1 MNSGKPTCFN
11 VEVAESTFLKI
22 HYDAPDI
29 MTNKDDPKYGP
40 TYVSFFEKGTA
51 SALDMAAEQ
60 GGRTR
65 DRKKRRNREQMKPV
79 NHEIVENEGILKY
92 KVSDDS
98 VVNVCIRASLANRRN
113 VMRFALRVEEVDED
127 EFARENQKEKLD
139 DKKVDRELSFMESQ
153 LERIESM
160 MHVMLKEADLSKERD
175 AVYHMQTDAMH
186 QATLFWPILHVGIL
200 LVTGF
205 TQANHIV
212 QFFKK
217 RHII

>member
-1 MNSGKPTCFN
+1 
-11 VEVAESTFLKI
+11 
-22 HYDAPDI
+22 
-29 MTNKDDPKYGP
+29 
-40 TYVSFFEKGTA
+40 
-51 SALDMAAEQ
+51 
-60 GGRTR
+60 
-65 DRKKRRNREQMKPV
+65 MKPV

-127 EFARENQKEKLD
+127 EFARENRKEKLD

-175 AVYHMQTDAMH
+175 AVYHMQTDAM
-186 QATLFWPILHVGIL
+186 QACRMV
-200 LVTGF
+200 
-205 TQANHIV
+205 
-212 QFFKK
+212 
-217 RHII
+217 